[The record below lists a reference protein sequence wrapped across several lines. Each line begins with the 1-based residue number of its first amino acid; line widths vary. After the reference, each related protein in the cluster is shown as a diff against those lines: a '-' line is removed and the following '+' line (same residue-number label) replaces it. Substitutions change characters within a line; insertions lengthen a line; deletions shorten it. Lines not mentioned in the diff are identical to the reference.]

1 MFWNFL
7 IKKPILAMGII
18 MFTAFM
24 YQVAKKEGWIQGS
37 SDRYASTSC
46 KGVVVG
52 LEKRIPDNW
61 KVFCEENNLAVDIKE
76 VTIPEKATNLQPLM
90 YRQLANHMAHVARI
104 SSPDLLQKI
113 FFVRFHIVHPGLTLD
128 AVTEGK
134 YIVKLATLENAEHIM
149 AHLKAT
155 VQVKETVK

>member
-1 MFWNFL
+1 MFSLFL
-7 IKKPILAMGII
+7 WHVGRN
-18 MFTAFM
+18 
-24 YQVAKKEGWIQGS
+24 EGWFGTP
-37 SDRYASTSC
+37 SDKYSSTSC
-46 KGVVVG
+46 KGVVIG

-61 KVFCEENNLAVDIKE
+61 KVFCEGNNLAVDIKE
-76 VTIPEKATNLQPLM
+76 LAVPEKATNLKALM

-104 SSPDLLQKI
+104 SSPDILQKI

-149 AHLKAT
+149 THLKAT
-155 VQVKETVK
+155 VQVKETIK

>member
-1 MFWNFL
+1 MLWNFL
-7 IKKPILAMGII
+7 TKKPILALGTV
-18 MFTAFM
+18 MFSLFM
-24 YQVAKKEGWIQGS
+24 WQVARKEGWFNGT
-37 SDRYASTSC
+37 SDRYTSTSC
-46 KGVVVG
+46 KGVVIG

-61 KVFCEENNLAVDIKE
+61 KVFCEGNNLAVDIKE
-76 VTIPEKATNLQPLM
+76 LAVPEKATNLKALM

-104 SSPDLLQKI
+104 SAPDILQKI

-149 AHLKAT
+149 THLKAT